1 MPLMCGWFTSPCTTS
16 PTHAT
21 EQLKGAAEGRVVRR
35 REAARSTVSGKSL
48 ARSLHGRL
56 WTSVG
61 PIVRQSDRKRLA
73 TSGARAGPTKGV
85 GLRSAADLGARP
97 ARPARAARGHELAP
111 AQTDR
116 LISGT
121 LK

>member
-1 MPLMCGWFTSPCTTS
+1 MAVYGRASAPSSGSP
-16 PTHAT
+16 
-21 EQLKGAAEGRVVRR
+21 
-35 REAARSTVSGKSL
+35 
-48 ARSLHGRL
+48 
-56 WTSVG
+56 
-61 PIVRQSDRKRLA
+61 DRKRLA

-97 ARPARAARGHELAP
+97 ARRARAARGHELAP